1 MHPLYRITHL
11 GRPLE
16 PRYATNRATLILMGI
31 AFVAGAVQAWLTG
44 GGVLAALAAGALAM
58 LTVFFTWALG
68 RELAPDD
75 NPAAFIGVALSAI
88 AWVALGRPDVLLVAT
103 SVGFSRLT
111 ARTVGEPCM
120 MRDTVLVV
128 VLATALTLWLGKT
141 AIGIGAALA
150 LALDALLPSPRR
162 LHLPLALVPVTGV
175 VVHLA
180 RHGLD
185 RHPLGAWRWAFGAL
199 TAVTMALIV
208 AYPKPQSTCDMQHEP
223 LHLRR
228 LQSGV
233 FVTGVMA
240 LWSTLVEPPAA
251 AAPLWAALA
260 GVALGRLAAV
270 VRA

>member
-11 GRPLE
+11 GRPIE

-31 AFVAGAVQAWLTG
+31 ALVGGAVQALLSG
-44 GGVLAALAAGALAM
+44 GGALEALAAGPLAM
-58 LTVFFTWALG
+58 LTVFFSWALG
-68 RELAPDD
+68 RELTPDD
-75 NPAAFIGVALSAI
+75 NAAAFIGVALSAI
-88 AWVALGRPDVLLVAT
+88 AWVVLGRPDVLLVAT
-103 SVGFSRLT
+103 AVGFTRLT

-120 MRDTVLVV
+120 PHDTILVV
-128 VLATALTLWLGKT
+128 VLGTALTLWLGKT

-162 LHLPLALVPVTGV
+162 FHLPLALAPLTGV
-175 VVHLA
+175 VVHLT
-180 RHGLD
+180 RHGLE
-185 RHPLGAWRWAFGAL
+185 RHPLGGWRWAFGAL

-208 AYPKPQSTCDMQHEP
+208 TYPKPQSTCDMRHQP

-228 LQSGV
+228 LQAGL

-251 AAPLWAALA
+251 SAPLWAALA
-260 GVALGRLAAV
+260 GVAVGRLAAV